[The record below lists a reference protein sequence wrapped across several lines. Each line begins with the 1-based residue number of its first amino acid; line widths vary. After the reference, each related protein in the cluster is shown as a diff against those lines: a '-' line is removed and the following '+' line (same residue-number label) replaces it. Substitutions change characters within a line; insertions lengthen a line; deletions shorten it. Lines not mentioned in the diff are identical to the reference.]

1 MSKEINKNNTWINLK
16 TKAARNKNNT
26 FFPNSSMPIFLLEK
40 LLKNKIEANT
50 VIIKINSKANILKG
64 LKMKDNELFSNN
76 FEAFSDDLK
85 NSFSNKEFKREVMAA
100 IKTAHSITELNFNF
114 IGLNVSGKSAGLLRA
129 ILSVCFNSISSQV
142 PELKFIRT
150 TGTKYKLVI
159 IKVKRFLSLKFET
172 KLTIRE
178 KIYTIISSERMTST
192 SSIAPVVNIFAM
204 LATRIT
210 KVDTERDQNKANLV

>member
-1 MSKEINKNNTWINLK
+1 MKTNVTKNKNK
-16 TKAARNKNNT
+16 T

-40 LLKNKIEANT
+40 LLKNKIEAIT

-64 LKMKDNELFSNN
+64 LKMNDNELFSSN

-85 NSFSNKEFKREVMAA
+85 NSLSNKEFKREVMAA
-100 IKTAHSITELNFNF
+100 IKTAPSSTELNFNF
-114 IGLNVSGKSAGLLRA
+114 IGLNASGKSAGLLRA
-129 ILSVCFNSISSQV
+129 ILNLCFKSISFQV
-142 PELKFIRT
+142 PELKFVRT

>member
-1 MSKEINKNNTWINLK
+1 MK
-16 TKAARNKNNT
+16 TNVTKNKNNT
-26 FFPNSSMPIFLLEK
+26 FFPISSMATFLLEK
-40 LLKNKIEANT
+40 LLKNKIEAIT

-64 LKMKDNELFSNN
+64 LKMNDNELFSSN

-85 NSFSNKEFKREVMAA
+85 NSLSNKEFKREVMAA
-100 IKTAHSITELNFNF
+100 IKTAPSSTELNFNF
-114 IGLNVSGKSAGLLRA
+114 IGLNASGKSAGLLRA
-129 ILSVCFNSISSQV
+129 ILSLCFKSISFQV
-142 PELKFIRT
+142 PELKFVRT

-178 KIYTIISSERMTST
+178 KMYTIINSERTTIT
-192 SSIAPVVNIFAM
+192 SSMVPLIKIFVM
-204 LATRIT
+204 LTTRII

>member
-1 MSKEINKNNTWINLK
+1 MKTNVTKNKNK
-16 TKAARNKNNT
+16 T

-40 LLKNKIEANT
+40 LLKNKIEAIT

-64 LKMKDNELFSNN
+64 LKMNDNELFSSN

-85 NSFSNKEFKREVMAA
+85 NSLSNKEFKREVMAA
-100 IKTAHSITELNFNF
+100 IKTAPSSTELNFNF
-114 IGLNVSGKSAGLLRA
+114 IGLNASGKFAGLLRA
-129 ILSVCFNSISSQV
+129 ILSVCFKSISFQV

>member
-1 MSKEINKNNTWINLK
+1 MKTNVTKNKNK
-16 TKAARNKNNT
+16 T

-40 LLKNKIEANT
+40 LLKNKIEAIT

-64 LKMKDNELFSNN
+64 LKMKDNELFSSN

-85 NSFSNKEFKREVMAA
+85 NSLSNKEFKREVMAA
-100 IKTAHSITELNFNF
+100 IKTAPSSTELNFNF
-114 IGLNVSGKSAGLLRA
+114 IGLNASGKSAGLLRA
-129 ILSVCFNSISSQV
+129 ILSLCFKSISFQV

-192 SSIAPVVNIFAM
+192 SSITPVVNIFAM

>member
-1 MSKEINKNNTWINLK
+1 MKTNVTKNKNK
-16 TKAARNKNNT
+16 T
-26 FFPNSSMPIFLLEK
+26 FFPNSSIPIFLLEK
-40 LLKNKIEANT
+40 LLKNRIEAIT

-64 LKMKDNELFSNN
+64 LKMNDNELFSSI
-76 FEAFSDDLK
+76 FEALSDDLK
-85 NSFSNKEFKREVMAA
+85 NSLSNKEFKREVMAA
-100 IKTAHSITELNFNF
+100 IKTAPSSTELNFNF
-114 IGLNVSGKSAGLLRA
+114 IGLNASGKSAGLLRA
-129 ILSVCFNSISSQV
+129 ILSVCFKSISFQV

-192 SSIAPVVNIFAM
+192 SSINPVVNIFAM

>member
-1 MSKEINKNNTWINLK
+1 MKTNVTKNKNK
-16 TKAARNKNNT
+16 T
-26 FFPNSSMPIFLLEK
+26 FFPNSSIPIFLLEK
-40 LLKNKIEANT
+40 LLKNKIEAIT

-64 LKMKDNELFSNN
+64 LKMKDKELFSSN

-85 NSFSNKEFKREVMAA
+85 NSLSNKEFKREVMAA
-100 IKTAHSITELNFNF
+100 IKTAPSSTELNFNF
-114 IGLNVSGKSAGLLRA
+114 IGLNASGKSAGLLRA
-129 ILSVCFNSISSQV
+129 ILSLCFKSISFQV

-178 KIYTIISSERMTST
+178 KIYTIINSERTTIT
-192 SSIAPVVNIFAM
+192 SSMVPLIKIFVM
-204 LATRIT
+204 LTTRII

>member
-1 MSKEINKNNTWINLK
+1 MSKEINRNNTWINLK

-40 LLKNKIEANT
+40 LLKNKIEAIT

-64 LKMKDNELFSNN
+64 LKMKDNELFSSN

-85 NSFSNKEFKREVMAA
+85 NSVSSKEFKREVMAA

-129 ILSVCFNSISSQV
+129 ILSVCFKSISFQV

-192 SSIAPVVNIFAM
+192 SSIAPLVNIFAM

>member
-1 MSKEINKNNTWINLK
+1 MKTNVTKNKNK
-16 TKAARNKNNT
+16 T
-26 FFPNSSMPIFLLEK
+26 FFPNSSMLIFLLEK
-40 LLKNKIEANT
+40 LLKNKIEAIT

-64 LKMKDNELFSNN
+64 LKMNDNELFSSN

-85 NSFSNKEFKREVMAA
+85 NSLSNKEFKREVMAA
-100 IKTAHSITELNFNF
+100 IKTAPSSTELNFNF
-114 IGLNVSGKSAGLLRA
+114 IGLNVSGKFAGLLRA
-129 ILSVCFNSISSQV
+129 ILSLCFKSISFQV
-142 PELKFIRT
+142 PELKFVRT

>member
-1 MSKEINKNNTWINLK
+1 MKTNVTKNKNK
-16 TKAARNKNNT
+16 T

-40 LLKNKIEANT
+40 LLKNKIEAIT
-50 VIIKINSKANILKG
+50 VIIKINSNANILKG
-64 LKMKDNELFSNN
+64 LKMNDNELFSSN

-85 NSFSNKEFKREVMAA
+85 NILSNKEFKREVMAA
-100 IKTAHSITELNFNF
+100 IKTAPSSTELNFNF
-114 IGLNVSGKSAGLLRA
+114 IGLNASGKSAGLLRA
-129 ILSVCFNSISSQV
+129 ILSLCFKSISFQV
-142 PELKFIRT
+142 PELKFVRT

-178 KIYTIISSERMTST
+178 KIYTIISSEIMTST

>member
-1 MSKEINKNNTWINLK
+1 
-16 TKAARNKNNT
+16 
-26 FFPNSSMPIFLLEK
+26 
-40 LLKNKIEANT
+40 
-50 VIIKINSKANILKG
+50 
-64 LKMKDNELFSNN
+64 MKDNELFSSN
-76 FEAFSDDLK
+76 FDAFSDDLK
-85 NSFSNKEFKREVMAA
+85 NSLSNKEFKREVMAA
-100 IKTAHSITELNFNF
+100 IKTAPSSKELNFNF
-114 IGLNVSGKSAGLLRA
+114 IGLNASGKFAGLLRA
-129 ILSVCFNSISSQV
+129 ISSVCFKSISFQV

-210 KVDTERDQNKANLV
+210 KVDRERDQNKANLV

>member
-1 MSKEINKNNTWINLK
+1 MKTNDTKNKNQ
-16 TKAARNKNNT
+16 T

-40 LLKNKIEANT
+40 LLKNRIEAIR

-64 LKMKDNELFSNN
+64 LKMKDNELFSSN

-85 NSFSNKEFKREVMAA
+85 NSLSNKEFKREVMAA
-100 IKTAHSITELNFNF
+100 IKTAPSSTELNFNF
-114 IGLNVSGKSAGLLRA
+114 IGLNASGKSAGLLRA
-129 ILSVCFNSISSQV
+129 ILSVCFKSISFQF

-159 IKVKRFLSLKFET
+159 IKVKRFLFLKFET

-192 SSIAPVVNIFAM
+192 SSIAPVVNTFAM

>member
-1 MSKEINKNNTWINLK
+1 
-16 TKAARNKNNT
+16 
-26 FFPNSSMPIFLLEK
+26 MPIFLLEK
-40 LLKNKIEANT
+40 LLKNKIEAIT
-50 VIIKINSKANILKG
+50 VIIKINSKANILRG
-64 LKMKDNELFSNN
+64 LKMNDNELFSSN

-85 NSFSNKEFKREVMAA
+85 NSLSNKEFKRDVRAA
-100 IKTAHSITELNFNF
+100 IKTAPSSTELNFNF
-114 IGLNVSGKSAGLLRA
+114 IGLNTSGTSAGLLRA
-129 ILSVCFNSISSQV
+129 ILSLCFKSISFQV

-178 KIYTIISSERMTST
+178 KIYTIISSERMTSP

>member
-1 MSKEINKNNTWINLK
+1 MKTNVTKNKNK
-16 TKAARNKNNT
+16 T

-40 LLKNKIEANT
+40 LLKNKIEAIT

-64 LKMKDNELFSNN
+64 LKMNDNELFSSN

-85 NSFSNKEFKREVMAA
+85 NSLSNKEFKRDVMAA
-100 IKTAHSITELNFNF
+100 IKTAPSSTELNFNF
-114 IGLNVSGKSAGLLRA
+114 IGLNASGKSAGLLRA
-129 ILSVCFNSISSQV
+129 ILSLCFKSISFQV
-142 PELKFIRT
+142 PELKFVRT

-178 KIYTIISSERMTST
+178 KIYTIINSERTTIT
-192 SSIAPVVNIFAM
+192 SSMVPLIKIFVM
-204 LATRIT
+204 LTTRII

>member
-1 MSKEINKNNTWINLK
+1 
-16 TKAARNKNNT
+16 
-26 FFPNSSMPIFLLEK
+26 MPIFLLEK
-40 LLKNKIEANT
+40 LLKNKIEAIT

-64 LKMKDNELFSNN
+64 LKMKDNELFSSN

-85 NSFSNKEFKREVMAA
+85 NSLSNKEFKREVMAA
-100 IKTAHSITELNFNF
+100 IKTAPSITELNFNF
-114 IGLNVSGKSAGLLRA
+114 IGLNASGKSAGLLRA
-129 ILSVCFNSISSQV
+129 ILSVCFKSISFQV

-159 IKVKRFLSLKFET
+159 IKVKRFLFLKFET

-210 KVDTERDQNKANLV
+210 KVDTERDQNKANLI

>member
-1 MSKEINKNNTWINLK
+1 MKTNVTKNKNK
-16 TKAARNKNNT
+16 T

-40 LLKNKIEANT
+40 LLKNKIEAIT
-50 VIIKINSKANILKG
+50 VIIKINSNANILKG
-64 LKMKDNELFSNN
+64 LKMNDNELFSSN

-85 NSFSNKEFKREVMAA
+85 NSLSNKEFKREVMAA
-100 IKTAHSITELNFNF
+100 IKTAPSSTELNFNF
-114 IGLNVSGKSAGLLRA
+114 IGLNASGKSAGLLRA
-129 ILSVCFNSISSQV
+129 ILSLCFKSISFQV
-142 PELKFIRT
+142 PELKFVRT

-178 KIYTIISSERMTST
+178 KIYTIISSEIMTST

>member
-1 MSKEINKNNTWINLK
+1 MKTNVTKNKNK
-16 TKAARNKNNT
+16 T

-40 LLKNKIEANT
+40 LLKNKIEAIT
-50 VIIKINSKANILKG
+50 AIIKINSKANILKG
-64 LKMKDNELFSNN
+64 LKMKDNELFSSN

-85 NSFSNKEFKREVMAA
+85 NSLSNKEFKREVMAA
-100 IKTAHSITELNFNF
+100 IKTAPSSTELNFNF
-114 IGLNVSGKSAGLLRA
+114 IGLNASGKSAGLLRA
-129 ILSVCFNSISSQV
+129 ILNLCFKSISFQV
-142 PELKFIRT
+142 PKLKFVRT

-178 KIYTIISSERMTST
+178 KIYTIISSEIMTST
-192 SSIAPVVNIFAM
+192 SSIAPVVNTFAM

>member
-1 MSKEINKNNTWINLK
+1 MKTNVTKNKNK
-16 TKAARNKNNT
+16 T

-40 LLKNKIEANT
+40 LLKNKIEAIT
-50 VIIKINSKANILKG
+50 VTIKINSKANILKG
-64 LKMKDNELFSNN
+64 LKMNDNELFSSN

-85 NSFSNKEFKREVMAA
+85 NSLSNKEFKREVMAA
-100 IKTAHSITELNFNF
+100 IKTAPSSTELNFNF
-114 IGLNVSGKSAGLLRA
+114 IGLNASGKSAGLLRA
-129 ILSVCFNSISSQV
+129 ILSVCFKSISFQA

-178 KIYTIISSERMTST
+178 KIYTIISSERMTSA

>member
-1 MSKEINKNNTWINLK
+1 
-16 TKAARNKNNT
+16 
-26 FFPNSSMPIFLLEK
+26 MPIFLLEK
-40 LLKNKIEANT
+40 LLKNKIEAIT

-64 LKMKDNELFSNN
+64 LKMNDNELFSSN

-85 NSFSNKEFKREVMAA
+85 NSLSNKEFKREVMAA
-100 IKTAHSITELNFNF
+100 IKTAPSSTELNFNF
-114 IGLNVSGKSAGLLRA
+114 IGLNASGKFTGLRRA
-129 ILSVCFNSISSQV
+129 IMSVCFKSISFQV

-159 IKVKRFLSLKFET
+159 IKVKRFLFLKFET

-178 KIYTIISSERMTST
+178 KIYTIINSERMTST
-192 SSIAPVVNIFAM
+192 SSIDPLVNIFAI